1 MWECACVELDVLD
14 VIAGSVDQENDERP
28 GEGELDHCLAHA
40 LTRPR
45 VRVLD
50 RTAEPPGMGWRPSA
64 ASLGSAGSWHTRFA
78 VVPCGE
84 LQRLDNI
91 QRPAHSPTTH
101 TSRDLDQR

>member
-28 GEGELDHCLAHA
+28 GEGELDHFLAHA

-50 RTAEPPGMGWRPSA
+50 RDRKS
-64 ASLGSAGSWHTRFA
+64 
-78 VVPCGE
+78 VV
-84 LQRLDNI
+84 
-91 QRPAHSPTTH
+91 
-101 TSRDLDQR
+101 